1 MKSNISFVN
10 AYMAFFI
17 IHTSQIGMGIL
28 GVPKIIYLE
37 SKKDA
42 WISVLL
48 SGLFISI
55 ITWIIISILKKHGN
69 CNLYEIH
76 ENLFGRFI
84 GSIINTLIVIYF
96 IAVHYSIIISYV
108 ELSLT
113 WGYEGV
119 YEWVGTLALLLIT
132 IYAVSGGFRVVAG
145 ICFLSFLMTIWLLF
159 VMYQPLDSIN
169 LTRILP
175 IMSTTP
181 SEMMKGVF
189 KSSYIMLGFETLFFI
204 FPFIKEKKKLLL
216 FSQLAIWFTTL
227 LVLIATVISIS
238 FYSPKELEK
247 QIWPIVS
254 MISAVHFP
262 FIERFESI
270 AVSLWILV
278 IFPNLCIILFISSKG
293 VKQIFHLKLKH
304 GIWVISIIIFITSF
318 FITKRVDNNLLFDKV
333 GQVGFYL
340 WFIYPIFLYFIS
352 IIKSKIFSR
361 SKRS

>member
-55 ITWIIISILKKHGN
+55 ITWIIISILKKHEN

-84 GSIINTLIVIYF
+84 GSIINTFIVIYF
-96 IAVHYSIIISYV
+96 IAAHYSIIISYV

-119 YEWVGTLALLLIT
+119 YEWVGTLALLLVT
-132 IYAVSGGFRVVAG
+132 IYAVLGGFRVVAG

-169 LTRILP
+169 ITRILP
-175 IMSTTP
+175 I
-181 SEMMKGVF
+181 
-189 KSSYIMLGFETLFFI
+189 
-204 FPFIKEKKKLLL
+204 
-216 FSQLAIWFTTL
+216 
-227 LVLIATVISIS
+227 LIDNSDRIDERS
-238 FYSPKELEK
+238 F
-247 QIWPIVS
+247 
-254 MISAVHFP
+254 
-262 FIERFESI
+262 
-270 AVSLWILV
+270 
-278 IFPNLCIILFISSKG
+278 
-293 VKQIFHLKLKH
+293 
-304 GIWVISIIIFITSF
+304 
-318 FITKRVDNNLLFDKV
+318 
-333 GQVGFYL
+333 
-340 WFIYPIFLYFIS
+340 
-352 IIKSKIFSR
+352 
-361 SKRS
+361 

>member
-55 ITWIIISILKKHGN
+55 ITWIIISILKKHEN

-84 GSIINTLIVIYF
+84 GSIINTFIVIYF

-189 KSSYIMLGFETLFFI
+189 KSSYTMLGFETLFFI
-204 FPFIKEKKKLLL
+204 FPFIKEKKNY
-216 FSQLAIWFTTL
+216 
-227 LVLIATVISIS
+227 
-238 FYSPKELEK
+238 FYS
-247 QIWPIVS
+247 V
-254 MISAVHFP
+254 
-262 FIERFESI
+262 
-270 AVSLWILV
+270 
-278 IFPNLCIILFISSKG
+278 N
-293 VKQIFHLKLKH
+293 
-304 GIWVISIIIFITSF
+304 
-318 FITKRVDNNLLFDKV
+318 
-333 GQVGFYL
+333 
-340 WFIYPIFLYFIS
+340 
-352 IIKSKIFSR
+352 
-361 SKRS
+361 

>member
-1 MKSNISFVN
+1 MPIWLSLSYTLRKLVW
-10 AYMAFFI
+10 A
-17 IHTSQIGMGIL
+17 
-28 GVPKIIYLE
+28 YLE
-37 SKKDA
+37 SRK
-42 WISVLL
+42 
-48 SGLFISI
+48 LFILNLRKMLGSQFYYPVY
-55 ITWIIISILKKHGN
+55 SLVLSLGLLLAYLKKHGN

-189 KSSYIMLGFETLFFI
+189 KSSYTMLGFETLFFI
-204 FPFIKEKKKLLL
+204 FPFIKEKKNY
-216 FSQLAIWFTTL
+216 
-227 LVLIATVISIS
+227 
-238 FYSPKELEK
+238 FYS
-247 QIWPIVS
+247 V
-254 MISAVHFP
+254 
-262 FIERFESI
+262 
-270 AVSLWILV
+270 
-278 IFPNLCIILFISSKG
+278 N
-293 VKQIFHLKLKH
+293 
-304 GIWVISIIIFITSF
+304 
-318 FITKRVDNNLLFDKV
+318 
-333 GQVGFYL
+333 
-340 WFIYPIFLYFIS
+340 
-352 IIKSKIFSR
+352 
-361 SKRS
+361 

>member
-1 MKSNISFVN
+1 MPIWLSLSYTLRKLVW
-10 AYMAFFI
+10 A
-17 IHTSQIGMGIL
+17 
-28 GVPKIIYLE
+28 YLE
-37 SKKDA
+37 SRK
-42 WISVLL
+42 
-48 SGLFISI
+48 LFILNLRKMLGSQFYYPVY
-55 ITWIIISILKKHGN
+55 SLVLSLGLLLAYLKKHGN

-189 KSSYIMLGFETLFFI
+189 KSSYTMLGFETLFFI

-227 LVLIATVISIS
+227 LVLIATVISI
-238 FYSPKELEK
+238 
-247 QIWPIVS
+247 
-254 MISAVHFP
+254 
-262 FIERFESI
+262 
-270 AVSLWILV
+270 
-278 IFPNLCIILFISSKG
+278 LF
-293 VKQIFHLKLKH
+293 F
-304 GIWVISIIIFITSF
+304 
-318 FITKRVDNNLLFDKV
+318 
-333 GQVGFYL
+333 
-340 WFIYPIFLYFIS
+340 
-352 IIKSKIFSR
+352 
-361 SKRS
+361 

>member
-1 MKSNISFVN
+1 MPIWLSLSYTLRKLVW
-10 AYMAFFI
+10 A
-17 IHTSQIGMGIL
+17 
-28 GVPKIIYLE
+28 YLE
-37 SKKDA
+37 SRK
-42 WISVLL
+42 
-48 SGLFISI
+48 LFILNLRKMLGSQFYYPVY
-55 ITWIIISILKKHGN
+55 SLVLSLGLLLAYLKKHGN

-119 YEWVGTLALLLIT
+119 YEWVSTLALLLIT

-189 KSSYIMLGFETLFFI
+189 KSSYTMLGFETLFFI
-204 FPFIKEKKKLLL
+204 FPFYKGEKKLLL

-227 LVLIATVISIS
+227 LVLIATVISI
-238 FYSPKELEK
+238 
-247 QIWPIVS
+247 
-254 MISAVHFP
+254 
-262 FIERFESI
+262 
-270 AVSLWILV
+270 
-278 IFPNLCIILFISSKG
+278 LF
-293 VKQIFHLKLKH
+293 F
-304 GIWVISIIIFITSF
+304 
-318 FITKRVDNNLLFDKV
+318 
-333 GQVGFYL
+333 
-340 WFIYPIFLYFIS
+340 
-352 IIKSKIFSR
+352 
-361 SKRS
+361 